1 MIHSRLVVKNQS
13 VFQIYSIV
21 QKDEF
26 MEIRENRVVIL
37 GAGIGAMAMG
47 FENASC
53 KVVAAYE
60 HDERARDLYENNAKD
75 KTYKIGELDYNNF
88 EEIPDMDILA
98 CDFRRGFSFTSAGMG
113 KTYHF
118 RNAVKAVVE
127 FKQPKKV
134 FFLVPCGY
142 ARLKPFKALLD
153 YLKAEGYNYSYK
165 IICTENSTGLPIKEA
180 CVYLIGTR
188 DSSECELKF
197 PDFEEQSICSINEI
211 LESDEV
217 DGYYYKVNY
226 EQIDK
231 KIRKNTF
238 LCWEKNQ
245 YVEANLA
252 DTNLRKIPLIC
263 NNGVIRKI
271 THREFARLKAI
282 PDSFNLDISNKAWM
296 YRQLVYSPNVEIVT
310 QIAKKLGNTEENLL
324 RTSYVVR
331 EDVFAD
337 IFRKYLFKKC
347 QSVKI
352 GKSVDFECNV
362 QGKDI
367 CFELKIY
374 NSNYA
379 IEKNIERVCAYL
391 VSLKA
396 KEDMILVVGNIVSKE
411 IVEKY
416 FEKYK
421 IHIWTLSNILWL
433 FEEYPDIK
441 NEFISLLTYSVDD
454 LKLEKPCHSLFQEQ
468 RNKKNEG
475 TWKSKLLAIKPGKG
489 ERSKEYEDICVE
501 ILKNVLGEYLGLWKV
516 QESSNNGLYRF
527 DLCCKIKNGVN
538 QDFFDTIKNYFNT
551 KYIVF
556 EFKNYE
562 KEISQKE
569 IYTTEKYLYEKALRR
584 VAIIISR
591 KGASKNALSVARGCL
606 RENGKLIMC
615 LSDQDLIELINIK
628 EKEEQPTA
636 EFFEVMLDDLLI
648 QLEK

>member
-1 MIHSRLVVKNQS
+1 MVHSRLVVKNQS

-53 KVVAAYE
+53 KVVAAFV
-60 HDERARDLYENNAKD
+60 HDERARELYENNAKD

-98 CDFRRGFSFTSAGMG
+98 CDFRRGLSFTSAGMG
-113 KTYHF
+113 KTHHF
-118 RNAVKAVVE
+118 RNAVKAVIE

-134 FFLVPCGY
+134 FFLVQCGY

-153 YLKAEGYNYSYK
+153 YLKDEGYNYSYR
-165 IICTENSTGLPIKEA
+165 IINTEGSTGLPIKED

-591 KGASKNALSVARGCL
+591 KGASRNALSAARGCL

>member
-134 FFLVPCGY
+134 FFLVSCGY

-165 IICTENSTGLPIKEA
+165 IICTEDSTGLPIKEA

-211 LESDEV
+211 LESEEV
-217 DGYYYKVNY
+217 DGYYYKVNS

-245 YVEANLA
+245 YVEADLA

-324 RTSYVVR
+324 QMSYVVR

-379 IEKNIERVCAYL
+379 IEKNIERACAYL

-396 KEDMILVVGNIVSKE
+396 KEDLILVVGNIVSKE

-468 RNKKNEG
+468 RNIKNEG

-489 ERSKEYEDICVE
+489 ERSKEYEDICIE

-591 KGASKNALSVARGCL
+591 KGASKNALSAARGCL

>member
-60 HDERARDLYENNAKD
+60 HDERARELYENNAKD

-88 EEIPDMDILA
+88 EEIPNMDILA
-98 CDFRRGFSFTSAGMG
+98 CDFRRGLSFTSAGMG
-113 KTYHF
+113 KTHHF
-118 RNAVKAVVE
+118 RNAVKAVIE

-134 FFLVPCGY
+134 FFLVQCGY
-142 ARLKPFKALLD
+142 ARLKPFKVLLD
-153 YLKAEGYNYSYK
+153 YLKDEGYNYSYR
-165 IICTENSTGLPIKEA
+165 IINTEGSTGLPIKED

-591 KGASKNALSVARGCL
+591 KGASKNALSAARGCL

>member
-1 MIHSRLVVKNQS
+1 MVHSRLVVKNQS

-88 EEIPDMDILA
+88 EEIPNMDILA
-98 CDFRRGFSFTSAGMG
+98 CDFRRGLSFTSAGMG
-113 KTYHF
+113 KTHHF
-118 RNAVKAVVE
+118 RNAVKAVIE

-134 FFLVPCGY
+134 FFLVQCGY

-153 YLKAEGYNYSYK
+153 YLKDEGYNYSYR
-165 IICTENSTGLPIKEA
+165 IINTEGSTGLPIKED

-245 YVEANLA
+245 YVEADLA

-324 RTSYVVR
+324 RMSYAVR

-379 IEKNIERVCAYL
+379 IEKNIERACAYL

-396 KEDMILVVGNIVSKE
+396 KEDLILVVGNIVSKE
-411 IVEKY
+411 IIEKY

-489 ERSKEYEDICVE
+489 ERSKEYEDICIE

-591 KGASKNALSVARGCL
+591 KGASKNALSAARGCL

>member
-1 MIHSRLVVKNQS
+1 MVHSRLVVKNQS

-60 HDERARDLYENNAKD
+60 HDERARELYENNAKD

-98 CDFRRGFSFTSAGMG
+98 CDFRRGLSFTSAGMG
-113 KTYHF
+113 KTHHF
-118 RNAVKAVVE
+118 RNAVKAVIE

-134 FFLVPCGY
+134 FFLVQCGY

-153 YLKAEGYNYSYK
+153 YLKDEGYNYSYR
-165 IICTENSTGLPIKEA
+165 IINTEGSTGLPIKED

-324 RTSYVVR
+324 RMSYVVR

-379 IEKNIERVCAYL
+379 IEKNIERACAYL

-396 KEDMILVVGNIVSKE
+396 KEDLILVVGNIVSKE

-591 KGASKNALSVARGCL
+591 KGASKNALSAARGCL

>member
-1 MIHSRLVVKNQS
+1 
-13 VFQIYSIV
+13 
-21 QKDEF
+21 

-60 HDERARDLYENNAKD
+60 HDERARELYENNAKD

-98 CDFRRGFSFTSAGMG
+98 CDFRRGLSFTSAGMG
-113 KTYHF
+113 KTHHF
-118 RNAVKAVVE
+118 RNAVKAVIE

-134 FFLVPCGY
+134 FFLVQCGY

-153 YLKAEGYNYSYK
+153 YLKDEGYNYSYR
-165 IICTENSTGLPIKEA
+165 IINTEGSTGLPIKED

-324 RTSYVVR
+324 RMSYVVR

-379 IEKNIERVCAYL
+379 IEKNIERACAYL

-396 KEDMILVVGNIVSKE
+396 KEDLILVVGNIVSKE

-591 KGASKNALSVARGCL
+591 KGASKNALSAARGCL

>member
-1 MIHSRLVVKNQS
+1 MVHSRLVVKNQS

-60 HDERARDLYENNAKD
+60 HDERARELYENNAKD

-98 CDFRRGFSFTSAGMG
+98 CDFRRGLSFTSAGMG
-113 KTYHF
+113 KTHHF
-118 RNAVKAVVE
+118 RNAVKAVIE

-134 FFLVPCGY
+134 FFLVQCGY

-153 YLKAEGYNYSYK
+153 YLKDEGYNYSYR
-165 IICTENSTGLPIKEA
+165 IINTEGSTGLPIKED

-282 PDSFNLDISNKAWM
+282 PDSFNLDISNKAWI
-296 YRQLVYSPNVEIVT
+296 YRQLVYRPNVEIVT

-591 KGASKNALSVARGCL
+591 KGASKNALSAARGCL

>member
-217 DGYYYKVNY
+217 DGYYYKVNS

-245 YVEANLA
+245 YVEADLA

-324 RTSYVVR
+324 RMSYAVR

-337 IFRKYLFKKC
+337 IFGKYLFKKC

-379 IEKNIERVCAYL
+379 IEKNIERACAYL

-396 KEDMILVVGNIVSKE
+396 KEDLILVVGNIVSKE
-411 IVEKY
+411 IIEKY

-468 RNKKNEG
+468 RNIKNEG
-475 TWKSKLLAIKPGKG
+475 TWKSKLLVIKPGKG
-489 ERSKEYEDICVE
+489 ERSKEYEDICIE

-591 KGASKNALSVARGCL
+591 KGASKNALSAARGCL

>member
-1 MIHSRLVVKNQS
+1 
-13 VFQIYSIV
+13 
-21 QKDEF
+21 

-60 HDERARDLYENNAKD
+60 HDERARELYENNAKD

-98 CDFRRGFSFTSAGMG
+98 CDFRRGLSFTSAGMG
-113 KTYHF
+113 KTHHF
-118 RNAVKAVVE
+118 RNAVKAVIE

-134 FFLVPCGY
+134 FFLVQCGY

-153 YLKAEGYNYSYK
+153 YLKDEGYNYSYR
-165 IICTENSTGLPIKEA
+165 IINTEGSTGLPIKED

-337 IFRKYLFKKC
+337 IFGKYLFKKC

-591 KGASKNALSVARGCL
+591 KGASKNALSAARGCL

>member
-1 MIHSRLVVKNQS
+1 MVHSRLVVKNQS

-98 CDFRRGFSFTSAGMG
+98 CDFRRGLSFTSAGMG
-113 KTYHF
+113 KTHHF
-118 RNAVKAVVE
+118 RNAVKAVIE

-134 FFLVPCGY
+134 FFLVQCGY

-153 YLKAEGYNYSYK
+153 YLKDEGYNYSYR
-165 IICTENSTGLPIKEA
+165 IINTEGSTGLPIKED

-475 TWKSKLLAIKPGKG
+475 TWKYKLLAIKPGKG

-591 KGASKNALSVARGCL
+591 KGASKNALSAARGCL

>member
-1 MIHSRLVVKNQS
+1 VKNQS

-37 GAGIGAMAMG
+37 GAGIGAIAMG

-60 HDERARDLYENNAKD
+60 HDERARELYENNAKD

-98 CDFRRGFSFTSAGMG
+98 CDFRRGLSFTSAGMG
-113 KTYHF
+113 KTHHF
-118 RNAVKAVVE
+118 RNAVKAVIE

-134 FFLVPCGY
+134 FFLVQCGY

-153 YLKAEGYNYSYK
+153 YLKDEGYNYSYR
-165 IICTENSTGLPIKEA
+165 IINTEGSTGLPIKED

-591 KGASKNALSVARGCL
+591 KGASKNALSAARGCL

>member
-98 CDFRRGFSFTSAGMG
+98 CDFRRGLSFTSAGMG
-113 KTYHF
+113 KTHHF
-118 RNAVKAVVE
+118 RNAVKAVIE

-134 FFLVPCGY
+134 FFLVQCGY

-153 YLKAEGYNYSYK
+153 YLKDEGYNYSYR
-165 IICTENSTGLPIKEA
+165 IINTEGSTGLPIKED

-591 KGASKNALSVARGCL
+591 KGASKNALSAARGCL

>member
-1 MIHSRLVVKNQS
+1 MVHSRLVVKNQS

-60 HDERARDLYENNAKD
+60 HDERARELYENNAKD

-88 EEIPDMDILA
+88 EEIPNMDILA
-98 CDFRRGFSFTSAGMG
+98 CDFRRGLSFTSAGMG
-113 KTYHF
+113 KTHHF
-118 RNAVKAVVE
+118 RNAVKAVIE

-134 FFLVPCGY
+134 FFLVQCGY

-153 YLKAEGYNYSYK
+153 YLKDEGYNYSYR
-165 IICTENSTGLPIKEA
+165 IINTEGSTGLPIKED

-337 IFRKYLFKKC
+337 IFGKYLFKKC

-591 KGASKNALSVARGCL
+591 KGASKNALSAARGCL

>member
-60 HDERARDLYENNAKD
+60 HDERARELYENNAKD

-98 CDFRRGFSFTSAGMG
+98 CDFRRGLSFTSAGMG
-113 KTYHF
+113 KTHHF
-118 RNAVKAVVE
+118 RNAVKAVIE

-134 FFLVPCGY
+134 FFLVQCGY

-153 YLKAEGYNYSYK
+153 YLKDEGYNYSYR
-165 IICTENSTGLPIKEA
+165 IINTEGSTGLPIKED

-475 TWKSKLLAIKPGKG
+475 TWKYKLLAIKPGKG

-591 KGASKNALSVARGCL
+591 KGASKNALSAARGCL

>member
-1 MIHSRLVVKNQS
+1 MVHSRLVVKNQS

-60 HDERARDLYENNAKD
+60 HDERARELYENNAKD

-98 CDFRRGFSFTSAGMG
+98 CDFRRGLSFTSAGMG
-113 KTYHF
+113 KTHHF
-118 RNAVKAVVE
+118 RNAVKAVIE

-134 FFLVPCGY
+134 FFLVQCGY

-153 YLKAEGYNYSYK
+153 YLKDEGYNYSYR
-165 IICTENSTGLPIKEA
+165 IINTEGSTGLPIKED

-475 TWKSKLLAIKPGKG
+475 TWKYKLLAIKPGKG

-591 KGASKNALSVARGCL
+591 KGASKNALSAARGCL

-636 EFFEVMLDDLLI
+636 EFFEVMLDDC
-648 QLEK
+648 

>member
-211 LESDEV
+211 LESEEV
-217 DGYYYKVNY
+217 DGYYYKVNS

-245 YVEANLA
+245 YVEADLA

-324 RTSYVVR
+324 QMSYVVR

-591 KGASKNALSVARGCL
+591 KGASKNALSAARGCL

>member
-60 HDERARDLYENNAKD
+60 HDERARELYENNAKD

-118 RNAVKAVVE
+118 RNAVKAVVK

-153 YLKAEGYNYSYK
+153 YLKAEGYNYSYR
-165 IICTENSTGLPIKEA
+165 IINTEGSTGLPIKED

-591 KGASKNALSVARGCL
+591 KGASKNALSAARGCL

>member
-134 FFLVPCGY
+134 FFLVSCGY

-217 DGYYYKVNY
+217 DGYYYKVNS

-245 YVEANLA
+245 YVEADLA

-591 KGASKNALSVARGCL
+591 KGASKNALSAARGCL

>member
-197 PDFEEQSICSINEI
+197 PDFEDQSICSINEI

-396 KEDMILVVGNIVSKE
+396 KEDLILVVGNIVSKE

-538 QDFFDTIKNYFNT
+538 QDIFDTIKNYFNT

-591 KGASKNALSVARGCL
+591 KGASKNALSAARGCL

>member
-60 HDERARDLYENNAKD
+60 HDERARELYENNAKD

-134 FFLVPCGY
+134 FFLVSCGY

-165 IICTENSTGLPIKEA
+165 IICTEDSTGLPIKEA

-238 LCWEKNQ
+238 LCWGKNQ
-245 YVEANLA
+245 YVEADLA

-263 NNGVIRKI
+263 NNRVIRKI

-324 RTSYVVR
+324 RMSYAVR

-379 IEKNIERVCAYL
+379 IEKNIERACAYL

-396 KEDMILVVGNIVSKE
+396 KEDLILVVGNIVSKE

-468 RNKKNEG
+468 RNIKNEG

-489 ERSKEYEDICVE
+489 ERSKEYEDICIE

-591 KGASKNALSVARGCL
+591 KGASKNALSAARGCL

>member
-217 DGYYYKVNY
+217 DGYYYKVNS

-245 YVEANLA
+245 YVEADLA

-337 IFRKYLFKKC
+337 IFGKYLFKKC

-379 IEKNIERVCAYL
+379 IEKNIERACAYL

-396 KEDMILVVGNIVSKE
+396 KEDLILVVGNIVSKE

-591 KGASKNALSVARGCL
+591 KGASKNALSAARGCL

>member
-217 DGYYYKVNY
+217 DGYYYKVNS

-245 YVEANLA
+245 YVEADLA

-337 IFRKYLFKKC
+337 IFGKYLFKKC

-379 IEKNIERVCAYL
+379 IEKNIERACAYL

-396 KEDMILVVGNIVSKE
+396 KEDLILVVGNIVSKE

-489 ERSKEYEDICVE
+489 ERSKEYEDICIE

-591 KGASKNALSVARGCL
+591 KGASKNALSAARGCL

>member
-217 DGYYYKVNY
+217 DGYYYKVNS

-245 YVEANLA
+245 YVEADLA

-324 RTSYVVR
+324 QMSYVVR

-379 IEKNIERVCAYL
+379 IEKNIERACAYL

-396 KEDMILVVGNIVSKE
+396 KEDLILVVGNIVSKE

-468 RNKKNEG
+468 RNIKNEG

-489 ERSKEYEDICVE
+489 ERSKEYEDICIE

-591 KGASKNALSVARGCL
+591 KGASKNALSAARGCL

>member
-118 RNAVKAVVE
+118 RNAVKAVVK

-165 IICTENSTGLPIKEA
+165 IICTEDSTGLPIKEA

-217 DGYYYKVNY
+217 DGYYYKVNS

-245 YVEANLA
+245 YVEADLA
-252 DTNLRKIPLIC
+252 DTNLRKIPLIY

-324 RTSYVVR
+324 QMSYVVR

-379 IEKNIERVCAYL
+379 IEKNIERACAYL

-396 KEDMILVVGNIVSKE
+396 KEDLILVVGNIVSKE

-468 RNKKNEG
+468 RNIKNEG

-489 ERSKEYEDICVE
+489 ERSKEYEDICIE

-591 KGASKNALSVARGCL
+591 KGASKNALSAARGCL

>member
-118 RNAVKAVVE
+118 RNAVKAVVK

-165 IICTENSTGLPIKEA
+165 IICTEDSTGLPIKEA

-217 DGYYYKVNY
+217 DGYYYKVNS

-245 YVEANLA
+245 YVEADLA
-252 DTNLRKIPLIC
+252 DTNLRKIPLIY

-310 QIAKKLGNTEENLL
+310 QIAKKLGNIEENFL
-324 RTSYVVR
+324 RMSYAVR

-379 IEKNIERVCAYL
+379 IEKNIERACAYL

-396 KEDMILVVGNIVSKE
+396 KEDLILVVGNIVSKE

-441 NEFISLLTYSVDD
+441 NEFISLLTYSVND

-468 RNKKNEG
+468 RNIKNEG

-489 ERSKEYEDICVE
+489 ERSKEYEDICIE

-591 KGASKNALSVARGCL
+591 KGASKNALSAARGCL

>member
-1 MIHSRLVVKNQS
+1 MVHSRLVVKNQS

-60 HDERARDLYENNAKD
+60 HDERARELYENNAKD

-88 EEIPDMDILA
+88 EEIPNMDILA
-98 CDFRRGFSFTSAGMG
+98 CDFRRGLSFTSAGMG
-113 KTYHF
+113 KTHHF
-118 RNAVKAVVE
+118 RNAVKAVIE

-134 FFLVPCGY
+134 FFLVQCGY

-153 YLKAEGYNYSYK
+153 YLKDEGYNYSYR
-165 IICTENSTGLPIKEA
+165 IINTEGSTGLPIKED

-489 ERSKEYEDICVE
+489 ERSKEYEDICIE

>member
-1 MIHSRLVVKNQS
+1 MVHSRLVVKNQS

-60 HDERARDLYENNAKD
+60 HDERARELYENNAKD

-98 CDFRRGFSFTSAGMG
+98 CDFRRGLSFTSAGMG
-113 KTYHF
+113 KTHHF
-118 RNAVKAVVE
+118 RNAVKAVIE

-134 FFLVPCGY
+134 FFLVQCGY

-153 YLKAEGYNYSYK
+153 YLKDEGYNYSYR
-165 IICTENSTGLPIKEA
+165 IINTEGSTGLPIKED

-188 DSSECELKF
+188 DSSKCELKF

-591 KGASKNALSVARGCL
+591 KGASKNALSAARGCL

>member
-1 MIHSRLVVKNQS
+1 
-13 VFQIYSIV
+13 
-21 QKDEF
+21 

-217 DGYYYKVNY
+217 DGYYYKVNS

-245 YVEANLA
+245 YVEADLA

-331 EDVFAD
+331 EDVFD

-591 KGASKNALSVARGCL
+591 KGASKNALSAARGCL

>member
-1 MIHSRLVVKNQS
+1 MVHSRLVVKNQS

-60 HDERARDLYENNAKD
+60 HDERARELYENNAKD

-88 EEIPDMDILA
+88 EEIPNMDILA
-98 CDFRRGFSFTSAGMG
+98 CDFRRGLSFTSAGMG
-113 KTYHF
+113 KTHHF
-118 RNAVKAVVE
+118 RNAVKAVIE

-134 FFLVPCGY
+134 FFLVQCGY

-153 YLKAEGYNYSYK
+153 YLKDEGYNYSYR
-165 IICTENSTGLPIKEA
+165 IINTEGSTGLPIKED

-396 KEDMILVVGNIVSKE
+396 KEDLILVVGNIVSKE

>member
-1 MIHSRLVVKNQS
+1 MVHSRLVVKNQS

-60 HDERARDLYENNAKD
+60 HDERARELYENNAKD

-98 CDFRRGFSFTSAGMG
+98 CDFRRGLSFTSAGMG
-113 KTYHF
+113 KTHHF
-118 RNAVKAVVE
+118 RNAVKAVIE

-134 FFLVPCGY
+134 FFLVQCGY

-153 YLKAEGYNYSYK
+153 YLKDEGYNYSYR
-165 IICTENSTGLPIKEA
+165 IINTEGSTGLPIKED

-475 TWKSKLLAIKPGKG
+475 TWKYKLLAIKPGKG

-591 KGASKNALSVARGCL
+591 KGASKNALSAARGCL

>member
-113 KTYHF
+113 KTHHF
-118 RNAVKAVVE
+118 RNAVKAVIE

-217 DGYYYKVNY
+217 DGYYYKVNS

-245 YVEANLA
+245 YVEADLA

-324 RTSYVVR
+324 RMSYAVR

-337 IFRKYLFKKC
+337 IFGKYLFKKC

-379 IEKNIERVCAYL
+379 IEKNIERACAYL

-396 KEDMILVVGNIVSKE
+396 KEDLILVVGNIVSKE
-411 IVEKY
+411 IIEKY

-489 ERSKEYEDICVE
+489 ERSKEYEDICIE

-591 KGASKNALSVARGCL
+591 KGASKNALSAARGCL

>member
-153 YLKAEGYNYSYK
+153 YIKAEGYNSSYK

-217 DGYYYKVNY
+217 DGYYYKVNS

-245 YVEANLA
+245 YVEADLA

-324 RTSYVVR
+324 RMSYAVR

-337 IFRKYLFKKC
+337 IFGKYLFKKC

-379 IEKNIERVCAYL
+379 IEKNIERACAYL

-396 KEDMILVVGNIVSKE
+396 KEDLILVVGNIVSKE
-411 IVEKY
+411 IIEKY

-468 RNKKNEG
+468 RNIKNEG

-489 ERSKEYEDICVE
+489 ERSKEYEDICIE

-591 KGASKNALSVARGCL
+591 KGASKNALSAARGCL

>member
-1 MIHSRLVVKNQS
+1 MVHSRLVVKNQS

-60 HDERARDLYENNAKD
+60 HDERARELYENNAKD

-118 RNAVKAVVE
+118 RNAVKAVIE

-134 FFLVPCGY
+134 FFLVQCGY

-153 YLKAEGYNYSYK
+153 YLKDEGYNYSYR
-165 IICTENSTGLPIKEA
+165 IINTEGSTGLPIKEA

-591 KGASKNALSVARGCL
+591 KGASKNALSAARGCL

>member
-60 HDERARDLYENNAKD
+60 HDERARELYENNAKD

-217 DGYYYKVNY
+217 DGYYYKVNS

-245 YVEANLA
+245 YVEADLA

-591 KGASKNALSVARGCL
+591 KGASVDLYL
-606 RENGKLIMC
+606 KLT
-615 LSDQDLIELINIK
+615 Q
-628 EKEEQPTA
+628 
-636 EFFEVMLDDLLI
+636 F
-648 QLEK
+648 

>member
-1 MIHSRLVVKNQS
+1 MVHSRLVVKNQS

-217 DGYYYKVNY
+217 DGYYYKVNS

-245 YVEANLA
+245 YVEADLA

-324 RTSYVVR
+324 RMSYAVR

-337 IFRKYLFKKC
+337 IFGKYLFKKC

-468 RNKKNEG
+468 RNIKNEG

-489 ERSKEYEDICVE
+489 ERSKEYEDICIE

-591 KGASKNALSVARGCL
+591 KGASKNALSAARGCL

>member
-88 EEIPDMDILA
+88 EEIPNMDILA
-98 CDFRRGFSFTSAGMG
+98 CDFRRGLSFTSAGMG

-153 YLKAEGYNYSYK
+153 YLKDEGYNYSYR
-165 IICTENSTGLPIKEA
+165 IINTEGSTGLPIKED

-217 DGYYYKVNY
+217 DGYYYKVNS

-245 YVEANLA
+245 YVEADLA

-324 RTSYVVR
+324 RMSYAVR

-337 IFRKYLFKKC
+337 IFGKYLFKKC

-379 IEKNIERVCAYL
+379 IEKNIERACAYL

-396 KEDMILVVGNIVSKE
+396 KEDLILVVGNIVSKE
-411 IVEKY
+411 IIEKY

-468 RNKKNEG
+468 RNIKNEG

-489 ERSKEYEDICVE
+489 ERSKEYEDICIE

-591 KGASKNALSVARGCL
+591 KGASKNALSAARGCL

>member
-1 MIHSRLVVKNQS
+1 MVHSRLVVKNQS

-60 HDERARDLYENNAKD
+60 HDERARELYENNAKD

-98 CDFRRGFSFTSAGMG
+98 CDFRRGLSFTSAGMG
-113 KTYHF
+113 KTHHF
-118 RNAVKAVVE
+118 RNAVKAVIE

-134 FFLVPCGY
+134 FFLVQCGY

-153 YLKAEGYNYSYK
+153 YLKDEGYNYSYR
-165 IICTENSTGLPIKEA
+165 IINTEGSTGLPIKED

-379 IEKNIERVCAYL
+379 IEKNIERACAYL

-396 KEDMILVVGNIVSKE
+396 KEDLILVVGNIVSKE

-591 KGASKNALSVARGCL
+591 KGASKNALSAARGCL

>member
-118 RNAVKAVVE
+118 RNAVKAVVK

-165 IICTENSTGLPIKEA
+165 IICTEDSTGLPIKEA

-217 DGYYYKVNY
+217 DGYYYKVNS

-245 YVEANLA
+245 YVEADLA

-324 RTSYVVR
+324 RMSYAVR

-352 GKSVDFECNV
+352 GRSVDFECNV

-379 IEKNIERVCAYL
+379 IEKNIERACAYL

-396 KEDMILVVGNIVSKE
+396 KEDLILVVGNIVSKE

-468 RNKKNEG
+468 RNIKNEG

-489 ERSKEYEDICVE
+489 ERSKEYEDICIE

-591 KGASKNALSVARGCL
+591 KGASKNALSAARGCL

>member
-21 QKDEF
+21 QKEEF

-98 CDFRRGFSFTSAGMG
+98 CDFRRGFSFTGAGMG

-165 IICTENSTGLPIKEA
+165 IICTEDSTGLPIKEA

-217 DGYYYKVNY
+217 DGYYYKVNS

-245 YVEANLA
+245 YVEADLA

-324 RTSYVVR
+324 RMSYAVR

-374 NSNYA
+374 NSNYS
-379 IEKNIERVCAYL
+379 IEKNIERACAYL

-396 KEDMILVVGNIVSKE
+396 KEDLILVVGNIVSKE

-468 RNKKNEG
+468 RNIKNEG

-489 ERSKEYEDICVE
+489 ERSKEYEDICIE

-591 KGASKNALSVARGCL
+591 KGASTNALSAARGCL

>member
-1 MIHSRLVVKNQS
+1 MVHSRLVVKNQS

-60 HDERARDLYENNAKD
+60 HDERARELYENNAKD

-98 CDFRRGFSFTSAGMG
+98 CDFRRGLSFTSAGMG
-113 KTYHF
+113 KTHHF
-118 RNAVKAVVE
+118 RNAVKAVIE

-134 FFLVPCGY
+134 FFLVQCGY

-153 YLKAEGYNYSYK
+153 YLKDEGYNYSYR
-165 IICTENSTGLPIKEA
+165 IINTEGSTGLPIKED

-489 ERSKEYEDICVE
+489 GRSKEYEDICVE

-591 KGASKNALSVARGCL
+591 KGASKNALSAARGCL